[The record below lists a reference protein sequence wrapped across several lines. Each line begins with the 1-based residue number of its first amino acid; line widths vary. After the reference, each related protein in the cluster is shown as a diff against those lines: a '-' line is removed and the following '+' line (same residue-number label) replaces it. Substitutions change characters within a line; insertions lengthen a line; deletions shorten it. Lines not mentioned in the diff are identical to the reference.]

1 MDIVDSGSTGEHM
14 AEILGVFGPAT
25 FVILVVAVVGLVPVV
40 LYRDSTA
47 NWFLYAYGFLFVAAF
62 ATNFENLL
70 LPDLLNYTEHFVGNL
85 GAGLAFAV
93 AAYVYR
99 KENIEGDDEAPAGPE
114 GG

>member
-1 MDIVDSGSTGEHM
+1 MSQVF
-14 AEILGVFGPAT
+14 GVFGAASL
-25 FVILVVAVVGLVPVV
+25 VILVVAVVGLVPVV
-40 LYRDSTA
+40 LYRETTA

-62 ATNFENLL
+62 ATNFEDVL

-93 AAYVYR
+93 AAYTYR
-99 KENIEGDDEAPAGPE
+99 KERIESDGESPAKPE

>member
-1 MDIVDSGSTGEHM
+1 MSQVF
-14 AEILGVFGPAT
+14 GVFGAASL
-25 FVILVVAVVGLVPVV
+25 VILVVAVVGLIPVV
-40 LYRDSTA
+40 LYRKTTA

-85 GAGLAFAV
+85 GAGIAFAV

-99 KENIEGDDEAPAGPE
+99 KNRIVTDGETGADPE